1 MKILQNT
8 HAFSREN
15 VKTNT
20 SYTFRIVT
28 SLRKALNM
36 DLLGI
41 DVVIDS
47 NTGKYGIID
56 VNAFPSKY
64 F

>member
-1 MKILQNT
+1 M
-8 HAFSREN
+8 FSN
-15 VKTNT
+15 
-20 SYTFRIVT
+20 TFRIVT
-28 SLRKALNM
+28 NLREALNM

-56 VNAFPSKY
+56 VNAFPSKFIFSY
-64 F
+64 CDILI

>member
-1 MKILQNT
+1 
-8 HAFSREN
+8 
-15 VKTNT
+15 
-20 SYTFRIVT
+20 
-28 SLRKALNM
+28 M

-56 VNAFPSKY
+56 VNAFPSKLIT
-64 F
+64 FTCSVFSWGFFVFSWDTRKGVDNVFEK